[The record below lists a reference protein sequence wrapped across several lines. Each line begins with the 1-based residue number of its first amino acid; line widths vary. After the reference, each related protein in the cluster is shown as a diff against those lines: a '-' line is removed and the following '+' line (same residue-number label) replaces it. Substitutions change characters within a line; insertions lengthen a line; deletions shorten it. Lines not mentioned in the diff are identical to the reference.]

1 MILLKRKD
9 NTEMIR
15 TDVVKLSPEG
25 KEKYK
30 NIVYE
35 ELWLRYFND
44 TLLKQQIITEDEHIR
59 MFQKIL
65 ERTAKLSKG
74 IQ

>member
-1 MILLKRKD
+1 MILFYRKD
-9 NTEMIR
+9 NTEMNR
-15 TDVVKLSPEG
+15 TDVLKLSPEG
-25 KEKYK
+25 KETYK
-30 NIVYE
+30 KFVCE

-44 TLLKQQIITEDEHIR
+44 TLRKQRIITEDEHR
-59 MFQKIL
+59 MMFQKIL